1 MIYDWND
8 DADAWIAVGEALSLT
23 CPGFQTRGLQGA
35 AKREGESEDC
45 HRHHGQLGQHD
56 HQDHHGHHGHKG
68 DLDHDN

>member
-1 MIYDWND
+1 MLVVMVAKMAMMMMMVQWLFAMIYDWND

-45 HRHHGQLGQHD
+45 HRH
-56 HQDHHGHHGHKG
+56 
-68 DLDHDN
+68 